1 MIPCARKAK
10 GARSILIHPK
20 GVMAYFTYRVT
31 NAVMEGNNSK
41 LRAITKRSYE
51 FKTLRYLR

>member
-1 MIPCARKAK
+1 MLMEAQAIMTHLK
-10 GARSILIHPK
+10 GI
-20 GVMAYFTYRVT
+20 MAYFTYRVT